1 MPRLTLLGGFMH
13 RIEFVDDGILRDC
26 TTDNHFTAA
35 TLFDVLQRKYP
46 QVYWYRINTMLD
58 ETGEELMQFYNASRA
73 AA

>member
-1 MPRLTLLGGFMH
+1 MH

-46 QVYWYRINTMLD
+46 QVYWYTMLG
-58 ETGEELMQFYNASRA
+58 ETGEELTQFYNVDLA